1 MSEGHTSILEQ
12 EKKELSFNRQFILS
26 PRSLDIPE
34 DWNSIEL
41 DSRSYL
47 YSHYNLEF
55 TQSKSNQRTLILL
68 GFLLDPLN
76 PEKTN
81 QQILDA
87 ISQIEGFDKVLA
99 NTFGYAG
106 KFILFYKDVDAFKV
120 FHDATGLKE
129 LFYFKHKK
137 NIWCASQPNL
147 IKKYTELEL
156 DENTA
161 QFYSSPIFFKRK
173 ERIADTTQYKSL
185 KHLSANYHL
194 NLFTGK
200 SERYY
205 PDQKLIPVKL
215 DLAVDESVIILKGI
229 FAAISFRHKLL
240 IAVTAGMDS
249 RMMLAGSH
257 SLPDKPTY
265 FILKTNNLTDNHFD
279 IKTPKSLFKKMGLMF
294 NIIEYSE
301 NVDLEIKENI
311 IRTAE
316 LINPTHIAPF
326 YNVHYKKH
334 KGFMNII
341 SVSEFARNYYHYQ
354 ANSESISGKTLARL
368 NGFEGI
374 EFIETTY
381 GDWINENAMVFK
393 ERGFNILDMFYWEEK
408 MGNWLANGR
417 TATNT
422 FIDDFSP
429 FNCKNLMTLFLS
441 VDEKYRDRY
450 NPIFHKKIIER
461 MSKD

>member
-1 MSEGHTSILEQ
+1 
-12 EKKELSFNRQFILS
+12 
-26 PRSLDIPE
+26 
-34 DWNSIEL
+34 
-41 DSRSYL
+41 
-47 YSHYNLEF
+47 
-55 TQSKSNQRTLILL
+55 
-68 GFLLDPLN
+68 
-76 PEKTN
+76 
-81 QQILDA
+81 
-87 ISQIEGFDKVLA
+87 
-99 NTFGYAG
+99 
-106 KFILFYKDVDAFKV
+106 
-120 FHDATGLKE
+120 
-129 LFYFKHKK
+129 
-137 NIWCASQPNL
+137 
-147 IKKYTELEL
+147 
-156 DENTA
+156 
-161 QFYSSPIFFKRK
+161 
-173 ERIADTTQYKSL
+173 
-185 KHLSANYHL
+185 
-194 NLFTGK
+194 
-200 SERYY
+200 
-205 PDQKLIPVKL
+205 
-215 DLAVDESVIILKGI
+215 
-229 FAAISFRHKLL
+229 
-240 IAVTAGMDS
+240 
-249 RMMLAGSH
+249 
-257 SLPDKPTY
+257 
-265 FILKTNNLTDNHFD
+265 
-279 IKTPKSLFKKMGLMF
+279 MGLMF

-461 MSKD
+461 MSKDTLMVPINGNLKYSVIKWLVILKIYPIYKKIQLYLKAN